1 MIFIGVKEHEFFIVL
16 IELWLIENVVL
27 VPGVYQSDSYIYI
40 YIYIFHFIFFPVRV
54 YYKILNKVP

>member
-16 IELWLIENVVL
+16 IEVWLIENVVL

-40 YIYIFHFIFFPVRV
+40 YTYSISYSFPLEFTTR
-54 YYKILNKVP
+54 Y

>member
-16 IELWLIENVVL
+16 IEVWLIENVVL

-40 YIYIFHFIFFPVRV
+40 YIHIPFH
-54 YYKILNKVP
+54 ILSR

>member
-16 IELWLIENVVL
+16 IEVWLIENVVL

-40 YIYIFHFIFFPVRV
+40 YIYTYSISYSFPLEFTTR
-54 YYKILNKVP
+54 Y